1 MNAAPE
7 WQLVNTRSWYN
18 VEEATR
24 NLALNSNHFLNIITG
39 TYDIIELP
47 DSRLNFVPLYLGNP
61 NPTVQVPKIFY
72 KIITTG
78 EVTRRGVVLLGERHY
93 KGICL
98 LKNLKNFL

>member
-7 WQLVNTRSWYN
+7 WQLVNAGNWLKI
-18 VEEATR
+18 EEATR

-39 TYDIIELP
+39 TYDIVQLP
-47 DSRLNFVPLYLGNP
+47 KNQSNLVHFYLGYP
-61 NPTVQVPKIFY
+61 NPTIQVPKVFY

-93 KGICL
+93 K
-98 LKNLKNFL
+98 